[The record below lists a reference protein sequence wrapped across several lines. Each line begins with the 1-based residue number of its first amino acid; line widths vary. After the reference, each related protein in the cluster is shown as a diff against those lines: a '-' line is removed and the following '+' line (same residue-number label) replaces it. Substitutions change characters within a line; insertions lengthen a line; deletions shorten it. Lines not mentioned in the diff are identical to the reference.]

1 MIPKLL
7 RLMKMLA
14 KPTVI
19 GPEPPDDPN
28 GVSHEDHLKADAPE
42 NLQGQD
48 LATQQLVQVLYPE
61 LKRIAQIHMRKE
73 RFDHT
78 WQPTALVSEVF
89 LKLARQPGIEWRD
102 RSHFLMAA
110 SKAMRFLLIDHARTH
125 RAGKNGGKILKIQ
138 VDDVDIPRED
148 RTVEYLVVDRLL
160 RKMTLVDR
168 RMADV
173 VELKVFGG
181 LSFTEIGEVLGVHE
195 RTAKRDWQVARA
207 WLFGE
212 LRGGGGHDG
221 RGVGTH

>member
-1 MIPKLL
+1 
-7 RLMKMLA
+7 MLT
-14 KPTVI
+14 KPPVI
-19 GPEPPDDPN
+19 GLDSSDDPDR
-28 GVSHEDHLKADAPE
+28 VSSNDFIDNEAPSDLKA
-42 NLQGQD
+42 QD
-48 LATQQLVQVLYPE
+48 LATQQLVQLLYPE

-78 WQPTALVSEVF
+78 WQPTALVSEAF

-125 RAGKNGGKILKIQ
+125 RAGKNGGKMLKIQ
-138 VDDVDIPRED
+138 VDDLDLPHED
-148 RTVEYLVVDRLL
+148 RTVEYIAVDRSL
-160 RKMTLVDR
+160 RKMATVDK

-181 LSFTEIGEVLGVHE
+181 LSFIEIGEVLGVHE

-212 LRGGGGHDG
+212 LRGGDDHDG

>member
-7 RLMKMLA
+7 RLMKMLT
-14 KPTVI
+14 KPPVI
-19 GPEPPDDPN
+19 GPDSSDDPER
-28 GVSHEDHLKADAPE
+28 VSPADFIEEDISPDLK
-42 NLQGQD
+42 GQD
-48 LATQQLVQVLYPE
+48 LATQQLVQLLYPE

-125 RAGKNGGKILKIQ
+125 RAGKNGGKMLKIQ
-138 VDDVDIPRED
+138 VDDLDLPHED
-148 RTVEYLVVDRLL
+148 RTVEYIVVDRLL
-160 RKMTLVDR
+160 RKMATVDK

-181 LSFTEIGEVLGVHE
+181 LSFIEIGEVLGVHE

-212 LRGGGGHDG
+212 LRGGDDHDG
-221 RGVGTH
+221 RGVGTN